1 MTAQEMQL
9 QVMLGEA
16 RMENDRLN
24 WKLEELRQDLERMKS
39 TPINDRGIYPSIDG
53 LLSEDENPPL
63 LASGLEGA
71 FIGVIR
77 DRWRCNGDPIAV
89 YDRAKC
95 VEILAKDMEI
105 SPEEA
110 EEFFEYNTAGAY
122 VGPSTPMF
130 LERPDENL

>member
-9 QVMLGEA
+9 QLMLGEA

-24 WKLEELRQDLERMKS
+24 WKLAELQQDL
-39 TPINDRGIYPSIDG
+39 DRVRPYPVRDLESFREVLGDEENQPMLADG
-53 LLSEDENPPL
+53 LD
-63 LASGLEGA
+63 GA
-71 FIGVIR
+71 LIGIVR

-95 VEILAKDMEI
+95 IEILAKDMEI

-122 VGPSTPMF
+122 VGTTTPMF
-130 LERPDENL
+130 LERPDEDI

>member
-1 MTAQEMQL
+1 MNAQEMQL
-9 QVMLGEA
+9 QVQLSES

-24 WKLEELRQDLERMKS
+24 CKLEELRQDIDRLRSGPIVDLENIK
-39 TPINDRGIYPSIDG
+39 D
-53 LLSEDENPPL
+53 LLSAEENPPM
-63 LASGLEGA
+63 LASGLEAALVG
-71 FIGVIR
+71 FVR
-77 DRWRCNGDPIAV
+77 DRWRCNGAPIAV

-95 VEILAKDMEI
+95 IEILAKDMEI

-122 VGPSTPMF
+122 VGPTTPMF

>member
-9 QVMLGEA
+9 QLMLGEA

-24 WKLEELRQDLERMKS
+24 WKLAELQQDL
-39 TPINDRGIYPSIDG
+39 DRVRPYPVRDLESFREVLGD
-53 LLSEDENPPL
+53 EENPPM
-63 LASGLEGA
+63 LADGLDGA
-71 FIGVIR
+71 LIGIVR

-95 VEILAKDMEI
+95 IEILAKDMEI

-122 VGPSTPMF
+122 VGPTTPMF
-130 LERPDENL
+130 LERPDEDI

>member
-9 QVMLGEA
+9 QLMLGEA

-24 WKLEELRQDLERMKS
+24 WKLAELQQDL
-39 TPINDRGIYPSIDG
+39 DRVRPYPVRDLESFREVLGD
-53 LLSEDENPPL
+53 EENPPM
-63 LASGLEGA
+63 LADGLDGA
-71 FIGVIR
+71 LIGIVR

-95 VEILAKDMEI
+95 IEILAKDMEI

-122 VGPSTPMF
+122 VGTTTPMF
-130 LERPDENL
+130 LERPDEDI

>member
-9 QVMLGEA
+9 QLMLGEA

-24 WKLEELRQDLERMKS
+24 WKLAELQQDL
-39 TPINDRGIYPSIDG
+39 DRVRPYPVRDLESFKEVLGD
-53 LLSEDENPPL
+53 EENPPM
-63 LASGLEGA
+63 LADGLDGA
-71 FIGVIR
+71 LIGIVR

-95 VEILAKDMEI
+95 IEILAKDMEI

-122 VGPSTPMF
+122 VGPTTPMF
-130 LERPDENL
+130 LERPDEDI

>member
-9 QVMLGEA
+9 QIMLGEA
-16 RMENDRLN
+16 RMENDRVN
-24 WKLEELRQDLERMKS
+24 WKLEELRQDLDRMRSGPIRDLERFREVLG
-39 TPINDRGIYPSIDG
+39 D
-53 LLSEDENPPL
+53 EENPPM
-63 LASGLEGA
+63 LADGLDGA
-71 FIGVIR
+71 LIGIVR

-95 VEILAKDMEI
+95 IKILAKDMEI

-122 VGPSTPMF
+122 VGPTTPMF
-130 LERPDENL
+130 LERPDENI